1 MASHGIPGMVSCMG
15 ATLRKIYSSTWS
27 VPLSQG
33 SSSVVITFALPGYM
47 AKVVLLV
54 EDLANVANGL
64 NCLSGEY
71 IGGSIYGNS
80 GCPNIFPLYANIKNN
95 TAGLNIGTV
104 TYTNT
109 TITIPI
115 TAAVS
120 GQAGSMQIL
129 VEIIGQNTNVPSL
142 TKVEY
147 PIGTTVYTPGY

>member
-1 MASHGIPGMVSCMG
+1 MG
-15 ATLRKIYSSTWS
+15 TTLRKIYSSTWN
-27 VPLSQG
+27 VALSQG

-54 EDLANVANGL
+54 EDLANAANGL

-71 IGGSIYGNS
+71 IGGSVYANS

-95 TAGLNIGTV
+95 TAGLNIGTSPV

-115 TAAVS
+115 AAAVS

-129 VEIIGQNTNVPSL
+129 VEIIGQNTNAPSL